1 MNNKFSLKNKTVIIT
16 GGGSGIGEA
25 ISWTLASQGAVVHI
39 LDNQLESALE
49 TVKHIKKNNF
59 IGLAHE
65 CDVSNNLEVNQ
76 VILEICKTSNI
87 EILINNAGIAHV
99 GNIENCKEEDL
110 DRLYNVNIKGVYNC
124 SKAVIPIMKKNKNGL
139 IINLAS
145 IASSVGISDRFAY
158 SMTKGAVLTMTYS
171 IAKDYVKD
179 NNIRR
184 SEEYIVK
191 TTGSNS
197 TLKLYLIQ
205 SIDRKLPLPDIAFA
219 KGMSMDTLLSE
230 AETIVYSGTKLNID
244 YWLDEVFDEDQQ
256 EELRHYFLDSETD
269 DINVALNEFDGEF
282 DEDEI
287 RLYRLKFLSEVA
299 N

>member
-65 CDVSNNLEVNQ
+65 CDVSNNIEVNQ

-179 NNIRR
+179 NIRCNCISPAR
-184 SEEYIVK
+184 VHTPFVDGFIKKNYPNEEKKMFKNLSKTQPIGRMGTPQEIADLALYLCSEEAKFI
-191 TTGSNS
+191 TGSNFAIDGGFV
-197 TLKLYLIQ
+197 TLNSQ
-205 SIDRKLPLPDIAFA
+205 
-219 KGMSMDTLLSE
+219 
-230 AETIVYSGTKLNID
+230 
-244 YWLDEVFDEDQQ
+244 
-256 EELRHYFLDSETD
+256 
-269 DINVALNEFDGEF
+269 
-282 DEDEI
+282 
-287 RLYRLKFLSEVA
+287 
-299 N
+299 